1 MRKITL
7 KDIEQ
12 KADFVSRYL
21 DDYSVRIK
29 WYDNEPF
36 LEYYY
41 GWEGSD
47 IVAGPSLSDCNNH
60 LNYLIRKMQLK
71 DIWIEE
77 NR

>member
-12 KADFVSRYL
+12 KADFVSRYI
-21 DDYSVRIK
+21 DDYAVRVK
-29 WYDNEPF
+29 FYDDKPY

-47 IVAGPSLSDCNNH
+47 IVAGPSLSDCNNY

-71 DIWIEE
+71 DEWIQEKK
-77 NR
+77 